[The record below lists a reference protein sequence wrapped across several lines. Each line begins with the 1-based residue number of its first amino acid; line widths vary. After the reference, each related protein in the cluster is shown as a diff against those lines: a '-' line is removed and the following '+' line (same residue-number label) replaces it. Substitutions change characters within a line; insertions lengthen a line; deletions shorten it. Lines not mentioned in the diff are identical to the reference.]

1 MGRGLGRNNL
11 SEDKLKEAKAKRDK
25 KYYEAHLAENKKKR
39 ALLVFNA
46 ETINCGCG
54 GNYKDIVQNRNS
66 HFLTHR
72 HSLWDEEEEK
82 QVKELICKKVKGINT
97 IEEAQSKL
105 DVVYLNAERY
115 TYLQKECYIPKL
127 LIRLNKMADKVVEPP
142 PPPPPPPPKP
152 KKLKLKIKRKLNIIN
167 E

>member
-1 MGRGLGRNNL
+1 MGRGLGRNNMN
-11 SEDKLKEAKAKRDK
+11 EEELKIAKAKRDK

-54 GNYKDIVQNRNS
+54 GTYKNIVQNRNS

-82 QVKELICKKVKGINT
+82 QVKQLICKKVKGINT
-97 IEEAQSKL
+97 IEEAQSKF
-105 DVVYLNAERY
+105 NKERY
-115 TYLQKECYIPKL
+115 TLAQKEGYIPTL
-127 LIRLNKMADKVVEPP
+127 LNRLNKMADKVVEPP

-152 KKLKLKIKRKLNIIN
+152 KKLKLKIKRKLKIIN